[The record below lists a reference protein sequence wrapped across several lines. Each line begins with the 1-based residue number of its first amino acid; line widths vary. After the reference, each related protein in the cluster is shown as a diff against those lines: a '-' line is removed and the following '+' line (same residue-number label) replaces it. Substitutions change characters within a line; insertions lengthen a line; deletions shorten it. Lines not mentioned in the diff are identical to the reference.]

1 MLNDRVP
8 IKRDFNLNF
17 PIEDVKKSIELV
29 CNLSKGSYKVENKND
44 VFNSYTLL
52 LIGGLT
58 VLHPT
63 IQLKKISDNET
74 NIVLSDNIREGNTI
88 SSNEVMDKFFALIG
102 RSLSGEELTE
112 EVIGKEKAGCFTTI
126 IWMVGV
132 GGGLY
137 YLLA

>member
-1 MLNDRVP
+1 MNDRVP

-17 PIEDVKKSIELV
+17 SIEEVKKSIELV
-29 CNLSKGSYKVENKND
+29 CSLSKASYKIENKND

-58 VLHPT
+58 VLHPS

-74 NIVLSDNIREGNTI
+74 NLILTDNIREGNTI
-88 SSNEVMDKFFALIG
+88 SSNEVMDKFFALLS
-102 RSLSGEELTE
+102 RSLSGEELTM
-112 EVIGKEKAGCFTTI
+112 EVIAKEKAGCFTII
-126 IWMVGV
+126 IWIVGF
-132 GGGLY
+132 GSGLY